1 MKWITGLIGTAG
13 VPMRSRANRVQ
24 PWTLRP
30 KKMLICIPNRR
41 PQQPILTTEIKLN
54 AISVAS

>member
-13 VPMRSRANRVQ
+13 VPMRSGANRVQ

-30 KKMLICIPNRR
+30 EKKNVDLYS
-41 PQQPILTTEIKLN
+41 K
-54 AISVAS
+54 